1 MHATDLTRRMI
12 WTSTILTCE
21 VINYFKQSMS
31 DDDYGA
37 EECEPQFDDKS
48 NIFTHL
54 NDSEET
60 KDQVHAA

>member
-1 MHATDLTRRMI
+1 MI

-54 NDSEET
+54 NDSEEN